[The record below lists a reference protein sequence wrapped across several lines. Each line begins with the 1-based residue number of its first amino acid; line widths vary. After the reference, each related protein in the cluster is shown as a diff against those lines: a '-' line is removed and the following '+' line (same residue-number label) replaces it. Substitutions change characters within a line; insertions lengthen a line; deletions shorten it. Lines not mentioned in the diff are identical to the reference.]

1 MKKITLILLCLISL
15 SAWSQDEMDSVAQR
29 QKWLLDT
36 IAFTN
41 KQFKTTEGQVSE
53 IQQLHSGK
61 IKKCNGNVYYSAPNL
76 LSMLF
81 TNNDKIIVSGD
92 KIFLDH
98 GMFHGTYSDRHKLMR
113 GLKNTLLCAFQGKC
127 QQLADDCD
135 FNISVKEEK
144 NEYVVTLTAKKK
156 VLLGFNHIVLH
167 YSTDFRLKKFEYT
180 ASNGDHSI
188 YTLSNLKYDVKLNK
202 DVFKFN

>member
-1 MKKITLILLCLISL
+1 MKKITLILLCLVSV
-15 SAWSQDEMDSVAQR
+15 SAWAQDETDSIALR

-36 IAFTN
+36 IAYTN

-53 IQQLHSGK
+53 LQQLHSGK
-61 IKKCNGNVYYSAPNL
+61 IKKCNGNVYYSAPNR
-76 LSMLF
+76 LSMHF

-92 KIFLDH
+92 KIFFDH

-113 GLKNTLLCAFQGKC
+113 GVKSILLYAFQGKC
-127 QQLADDCD
+127 RQLADECN
-135 FNISVKEEK
+135 FAISTKEEK
-144 NEYVVTLTAKKK
+144 NEYVVTLTSKKK

-188 YTLSNLKYDVKLNK
+188 YTLSNLKYDVKIDD
-202 DVFKFN
+202 DVFKFD